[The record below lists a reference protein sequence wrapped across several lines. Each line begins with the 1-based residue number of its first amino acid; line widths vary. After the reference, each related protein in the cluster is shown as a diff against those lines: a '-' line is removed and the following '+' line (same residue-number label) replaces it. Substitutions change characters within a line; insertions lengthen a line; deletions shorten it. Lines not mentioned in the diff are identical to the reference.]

1 MASVRKLRP
10 GLALGLPAILLSGVF
25 LSACTSA
32 PSTSSGELAGPRDH
46 AAPASRKVIDSRGE
60 VVLVPVPV
68 RTVATVSDAL
78 VEEVI
83 VALKAEVEVRAIGST
98 CLVRGFSYDFT
109 GIGGGRFSYSGGMNP
124 ANFLMPELR
133 NQPLFI
139 KSGTEMNF
147 ETLAKSRPDVLL
159 IHAGCC
165 TINWHAGDDQKMNS
179 TLGKLKSLGIATIVL
194 HGPNFSGSPRFDTL
208 SDNIKILG
216 QVFGK
221 EESAQRLAG
230 YLESEV
236 KLVSDRTK
244 DINDAG
250 KPRVLLFGLN
260 PNVRRSGGSGTAFGR
275 RDIQSYMLEEVVHA
289 RNAFPDDSFSRDLN
303 TEQVLALNPDV
314 FILPTSNGYHPPRE
328 LYDTP
333 DFANLGVLKAIRER
347 RISALPWSPCNCDQ
361 RLEYPVNVMVMAKAA
376 YPQLFS
382 GVNLGDW
389 MIRFFRNVY
398 RVDDSAANSLI
409 DALWMDWA
417 RDRFRSGAEPSKSD
431 LK

>member
-1 MASVRKLRP
+1 MAYVRKLVP
-10 GLALGLPAILLSGVF
+10 ALLIAGVF
-25 LSACTSA
+25 MSACTSA
-32 PSTSSGELAGPRDH
+32 PPTNSPGRIEPSGH
-46 AAPASRKVIDSRGE
+46 AASRGRKVVDSRGE
-60 VVLVPVPV
+60 TVLVPVPV
-68 RTVATVSDAL
+68 KTLATVSDAL

-83 VALKAEVEVRAIGST
+83 VALKTEVEVRAIGST
-98 CLVRGFSYDFT
+98 CLVREFSYDFT
-109 GIGGGRFSYSGGMNP
+109 GIDGSRFSYSGGMNP
-124 ANFLMPELR
+124 ANVLMPRLR
-133 NQPLFI
+133 EQPLFI
-139 KSGTEMNF
+139 RPGTEMNF
-147 ETLAKSRPDVLL
+147 ETLAKSKPDVLL
-159 IHAGCC
+159 IQAGCC
-165 TINWHAGDDQKMNS
+165 TINWRAGDDQKMNS
-179 TLGKLKSLGIATIVL
+179 TLGKLGSLGIPTVVL
-194 HGPNFSGSPRFDTL
+194 NGPNFSGSPRFETL
-208 SDNIKILG
+208 SDNIRILG

-221 EESAQRLAG
+221 EESAQKLANF
-230 YLESEV
+230 LESEV

-244 DINDAG
+244 SVTEAR

-260 PNVRRSGGSGTAFGR
+260 PNIRRSGGSGTALGR

-382 GVNLGDW
+382 DINLEDW
-389 MIRFFRNVY
+389 MVRFFRNVY
-398 RVDDSAANSLI
+398 RVDDSTANGLI
-409 DALWMDWA
+409 DALWMNWA
-417 RDRFRSGAEPSKSD
+417 RDRYK
-431 LK
+431 